1 MLCPGPSPIR
11 GDEGAWRYVDAATD
25 LHALEFANALFSS
38 LRTPEMPLTA
48 SKSAPAIR
56 MLARR
61 LMRQTLAHVSTEPG
75 SRVVEPRAP
84 LAGVRAV
91 LGRRRASHS
100 HGVVLVLIV
109 ASFVFEATAPDD
121 AWTASVLVLMQS
133 LTLVAALWTSGL
145 AGVDSWLSRAFVVG
159 AVALAVLNMVWG
171 GTALAAIVGILSGL
185 LTFGIAF
192 VIALSVIEQSR
203 INPQSII
210 GAICIYLL
218 LGMIFLFV
226 YGVVAEL
233 GSGPFFAQGT
243 DGTRSLRL
251 YFSYITMTTVGYG
264 DYTPRG
270 NLGHTLAVAEALM
283 GQLYLVTVVAV
294 LVARMG
300 QRRERHDARDG
311 STD

>member
-1 MLCPGPSPIR
+1 V
-11 GDEGAWRYVDAATD
+11 RYVEAATD
-25 LHALEFANALFSS
+25 AA
-38 LRTPEMPLTA
+38 MW
-48 SKSAPAIR
+48 APAIR
-56 MLARR
+56 
-61 LMRQTLAHVSTEPG
+61 TLAVRPMRHTLADVATEPA
-75 SRVVEPRAP
+75 SQAAEPRAP

-109 ASFVFEATAPDD
+109 ASFVFAATAPDD
-121 AWTASVLVLMQS
+121 PWTASVLVLLQS

-145 AGVDSWLSRAFVVG
+145 ADVDSWLSRAFVGG
-159 AVALAVLNMVWG
+159 AVALAVLNMVKE
-171 GTALAAIVGILSGL
+171 GTALEATVAILSGL
-185 LTFGIAF
+185 LTIGIAF
-192 VIALSVIEQSR
+192 VIALSVIEQSS
-203 INPQSII
+203 INAQSVI

-233 GSGPFFAQGT
+233 GTGPFFAQGT

-264 DYTPRG
+264 DYTPKG

-294 LVARMG
+294 LVARIG

-311 STD
+311 SAG